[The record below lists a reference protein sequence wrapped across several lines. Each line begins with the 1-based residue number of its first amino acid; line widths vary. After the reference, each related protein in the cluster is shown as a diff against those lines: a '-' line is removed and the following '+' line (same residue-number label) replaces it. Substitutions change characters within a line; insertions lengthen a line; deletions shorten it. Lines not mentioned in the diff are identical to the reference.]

1 MYPALLPRREGP
13 GDETICI
20 LDNCKLWTYVH
31 IRVPIHDPVHVK
43 IKMSSNPQAESV
55 IKNIIREI
63 CFECSAQGQS
73 VSETLAA
80 FMVNIYSECL

>member
-1 MYPALLPRREGP
+1 
-13 GDETICI
+13 
-20 LDNCKLWTYVH
+20 
-31 IRVPIHDPVHVK
+31 
-43 IKMSSNPQAESV
+43 MSSNPQAESV

-80 FMVNIYSECL
+80 FMVNIVVVKKNYRD